1 LHKAIFIQVIGKAR
15 RKILN
20 IKKVIVVSLEKS
32 FFIKN
37 LLTYF
42 IKLNLPSALKKVDDM
57 DLGKFFEVEDGAYL
71 VG

>member
-1 LHKAIFIQVIGKAR
+1 
-15 RKILN
+15 
-20 IKKVIVVSLEKS
+20 
-32 FFIKN
+32 
-37 LLTYF
+37 LTYF